1 MDETAIAVYALL
13 LKENEFLNLARTTF
27 DGSGSEKERFDYLVT
42 DSEISCREQTW
53 NSEEGWSVEELTEGA
68 AAFAACAEFIG
79 DFSP

>member
-27 DGSGSEKERFDYLVT
+27 DGGGSEKERFDYIVT
-42 DSEISCREQTW
+42 DSATSCREQTW
-53 NSEEGWSVEELTEGA
+53 NPEEGWSVKALTEGA
-68 AAFAACAEFIG
+68 AAFAACAEFIT